1 MWQNRLDCND
11 NAQLRLF
18 PNANREEVE
27 AVKLGMNIRNWGP
40 TATADFLRAC
50 AEAADRSTLDAIW
63 FNDHIG
69 LPPKI
74 ENNDYGIPDDMGALL
89 DPLAFGNY
97 LAAVT
102 QRIAFGTAVLVVPY
116 RSAILTNK
124 LIATIQVLSN
134 NRFLLGVGPGYLEE
148 EFKALGVPRN
158 RRGKI
163 TDETLAFLNATS
175 KDPLIES
182 NGQAFLLNPV
192 LPRPPIYIGGRA
204 DIAIPRSLKYGDGWM
219 PVGALPDQ
227 LQADIASFCQ
237 QAADAGKAPPEI
249 VAMKTLPLDDMPQ
262 AAELAQGYQD
272 VGVTHLVHTQGY
284 ESPAQ
289 YAEVVAQIDGEIRG
303 MLN

>member
-1 MWQNRLDCND
+1 M
-11 NAQLRLF
+11 
-18 PNANREEVE
+18 E
-27 AVKLGMNIRNWGP
+27 LGMNIRNWGP

-69 LPPKI
+69 FPPKI
-74 ENNDYGIPDDMGALL
+74 ENNEYGIPEDMGAIL

-97 LAAVT
+97 LAAAT
-102 QRIAFGTAVLVVPY
+102 KRIKFGTAVLVVPY

-134 NRFLLGVGPGYLEE
+134 NRFLLGIGPGYLEE

-163 TDETLAFLNATS
+163 TDETLAFLNATA

-182 NGQAFLLNPV
+182 NGQPFLLNPV
-192 LPRPPIYIGGRA
+192 LSRPPIYIGGRA

-219 PVGALPDQ
+219 PVGAAPDQ
-227 LQADIASFCQ
+227 LKANIASFRQ
-237 QAADAGKAPPEI
+237 QAADAGKPPPAI
-249 VAMKTLPLDDMPQ
+249 VAMKTLPLDDMAQ
-262 AAELAQGYQD
+262 AGELAQGYKD

-284 ESPAQ
+284 DSPAQ
-289 YAEVVAQIDGEIRG
+289 YAEVVAQVDGEIRG